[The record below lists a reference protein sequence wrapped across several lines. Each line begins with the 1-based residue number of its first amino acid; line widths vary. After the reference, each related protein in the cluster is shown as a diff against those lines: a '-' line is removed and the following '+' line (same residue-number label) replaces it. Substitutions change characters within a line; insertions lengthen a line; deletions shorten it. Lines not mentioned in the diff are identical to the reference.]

1 MAELNFSLTGT
12 PISVKIPIKLR
23 DIFAIAINLIRQCL
37 NPGFLPTERTR
48 QHEDPLGSAVSGKP
62 SGQPQQ
68 QH

>member
-1 MAELNFSLTGT
+1 MAESNFSLKGT
-12 PISVKIPIKLR
+12 PISVKTPIKLR
-23 DIFAIAINLIRQCL
+23 DMFATAMNLICQRL

-48 QHEDPLGSAVSGKP
+48 QHEDPLGSSVSGKS